1 MLEIRIHGGGGQGAQ
16 VACKILAD
24 AFLRSGSRAQALPA
38 CGGERQGAPVTA
50 SIRVDDRPIPLRCD
64 IARPH
69 HALILDP
76 TLLADVGAACVEEGG
91 TVVVNSPS
99 SPCGWMPLAARV
111 VAVDATAIARRAGLG
126 PIVATAV
133 IGAFAGVTG
142 LVSLDDLVAAVE
154 HGSPLK
160 KQEHVA
166 ACTAAYLEA
175 ANGG

>member
-76 TLLADVGAACVEEGG
+76 